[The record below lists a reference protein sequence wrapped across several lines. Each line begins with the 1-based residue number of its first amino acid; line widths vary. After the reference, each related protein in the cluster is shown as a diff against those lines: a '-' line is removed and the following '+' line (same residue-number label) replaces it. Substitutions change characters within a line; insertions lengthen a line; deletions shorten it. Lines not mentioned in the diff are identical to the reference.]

1 MTTIIYLSNKSI
13 QVVEG
18 SPSGKKI
25 ILKAVHEGETPANS
39 IINGVITDEEA
50 FVSWLKDFFSRNRI
64 NKKNVTLVI
73 NSSQMISKVLS
84 IPKVRVAEAM
94 QLLPREF
101 GDIRSEDAVF
111 TYYTI
116 TEDPGNKMQHIL
128 ATAVERYFIESYLNL
143 FKQVGI
149 EIASVD
155 SALSCVVRLL
165 MRSDKIQKKTCIVQL
180 FDGLDLVSILFV
192 KGRYYYSQR
201 NRLFAEKGTEKFV
214 SEICEIVN
222 RILQFV
228 TAQQI
233 QEPVTELFLC
243 GDLREELVKFRFE
256 SVMEQNSISPEAY
269 TLQNLV
275 LVQGKA
281 LKFKKEIGRFL
292 YPIGYFIETNTHI
305 DLGKQVKQN
314 SKANQKNHERKQLI
328 LPVAIAMGVCL
339 VVTLG
344 LGYMRLQSKMELSSL
359 QKQIEQEQTESGQVN
374 GQITEQELQ
383 VMQQK
388 LLTADT
394 IWSHLQS
401 YPTMSSKVE
410 TALQECAN
418 EGVILETKSFQRDS
432 GVLTI
437 AATASDVM
445 AINVFIGNLQ
455 KQELFEAVEYNGYTY
470 SKGQGNYIIHVVC
483 SLKSG
488 AGKK

>member
-1 MTTIIYLSNKSI
+1 
-13 QVVEG
+13 
-18 SPSGKKI
+18 
-25 ILKAVHEGETPANS
+25 
-39 IINGVITDEEA
+39 
-50 FVSWLKDFFSRNRI
+50 
-64 NKKNVTLVI
+64 
-73 NSSQMISKVLS
+73 
-84 IPKVRVAEAM
+84 
-94 QLLPREF
+94 
-101 GDIRSEDAVF
+101 
-111 TYYTI
+111 
-116 TEDPGNKMQHIL
+116 
-128 ATAVERYFIESYLNL
+128 
-143 FKQVGI
+143 
-149 EIASVD
+149 
-155 SALSCVVRLL
+155 
-165 MRSDKIQKKTCIVQL
+165 
-180 FDGLDLVSILFV
+180 
-192 KGRYYYSQR
+192 
-201 NRLFAEKGTEKFV
+201 
-214 SEICEIVN
+214 
-222 RILQFV
+222 
-228 TAQQI
+228 
-233 QEPVTELFLC
+233 
-243 GDLREELVKFRFE
+243 
-256 SVMEQNSISPEAY
+256 
-269 TLQNLV
+269 
-275 LVQGKA
+275 
-281 LKFKKEIGRFL
+281 
-292 YPIGYFIETNTHI
+292 
-305 DLGKQVKQN
+305 
-314 SKANQKNHERKQLI
+314 
-328 LPVAIAMGVCL
+328 MGVCL